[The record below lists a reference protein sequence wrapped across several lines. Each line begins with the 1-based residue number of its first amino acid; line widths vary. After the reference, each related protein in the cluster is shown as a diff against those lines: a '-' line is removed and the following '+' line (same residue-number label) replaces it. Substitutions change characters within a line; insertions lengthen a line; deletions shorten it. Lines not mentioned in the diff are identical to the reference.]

1 MFPAVCL
8 ADELKKRGYEVL
20 FATDRRGVEYLGEYA
35 NNAIVQDIVTS
46 SRIKLY
52 LSLIFNIFKYF
63 FEIIRLNP
71 AMVVGFGGYP
81 SVPFVLL
88 AQILGKETA
97 IHEQNAVIGKAN
109 ALLSRKATIVAT
121 SFPDTKGLVNT
132 KKTKY
137 IGNPTRFEKLYD
149 SNKQT
154 KNDACTILIFG
165 GSQGAKVFSETVV
178 EAICEY
184 AQNKNVK
191 VLHQGRKQDVEK
203 IKKAYSGAKVTNTVQ
218 EFFNN
223 IGELYQQSD
232 IVISRSGASSV
243 FEIIGFQKPAV
254 LIPYGNSINGD
265 QLENAKFLEA
275 HDACIVIRE
284 NELTKAK
291 LIRVLENI
299 QHEIPRISEN
309 LKSLRVRNSAQKF
322 ADCLEE
328 IIK

>member
-20 FATDRRGVEYLGEYA
+20 FATDRRGVKYLGEYA
-35 NNAIVQDIVTS
+35 NNAIVQSIVTS

-52 LSLIFNIFKYF
+52 FSLIFNIFKYF
-63 FEIIRLNP
+63 FKIIRLNP

-88 AQILGKETA
+88 AQILGKKTA

-109 ALLSRKATIVAT
+109 ALLSRKATITAT
-121 SFPDTKGLVNT
+121 SFPNTKGLAQT
-132 KKTKY
+132 SKIKY
-137 IGNPTRFEKLYD
+137 IGNPTRFESLYNNIKQ
-149 SNKQT
+149 NK
-154 KNDACTILIFG
+154 DDVFTILIFG

-203 IKKAYSGAKVTNTVQ
+203 IKKAYSDAEVTNTVQ
-218 EFFNN
+218 EFFDN
-223 IGELYQQSD
+223 IGKLYQQSD
-232 IVISRSGASSV
+232 VVISRSGASSV
-243 FEIIGFQKPAV
+243 FEIIGFQKPAI
-254 LIPYGNSINGD
+254 LIPYGSSINGD
-265 QLENAKFLEA
+265 QIENAKFLEA

-284 NELTKAK
+284 TELTKAK
-291 LIRVLENI
+291 LIDVLGNI
-299 QHEIPRISEN
+299 QQEMPQISEN
-309 LKSLRVRNSAQKF
+309 LKSLRVKNSAQKF
-322 ADCLEE
+322 ADCIEE
-328 IIK
+328 IIE